1 MFTLKDIA
9 REAGVS
15 AMTVSNILNRRNKE
29 TRPSDKSRATRVRQ
43 IAQRLNYVPNA
54 SARAMR
60 SRCSR
65 QVGVLLINS
74 PQSRFSFPDAF
85 EEILGINESLQ
96 PAGYSLGLVRIDDL
110 RGSDLSQFKAFTERL
125 YDGMIV
131 LGSMPE
137 DVIAKIRAVFRNIVW
152 VESDFLEPRH
162 CIRRDELNAGILAA
176 GHAVRNGYRR
186 ILWFATEV
194 PPGQTDL
201 YAHGRLAGIRKVA
214 KQHKIE
220 FQSLEL
226 PTWFSL
232 AQDLGPLPEV
242 DRYTCVISR
251 DASYANRF
259 AHVTA
264 GQGVIAGVDYGLI
277 SCESSFHFRFS
288 WPQLCHVDSDRFG
301 MGVEAAKMM
310 LDELGDSDASAV
322 SHEVKGKLIEGGTAP
337 ACGDGSAKG

>member
-1 MFTLKDIA
+1 MITLKDIA
-9 REAGVS
+9 KEAGVS
-15 AMTVSNILNRRNKE
+15 AMTVSNILNRKNKE
-29 TRPSDKSRATRVRQ
+29 TRPSDKRRATEVRQ

-60 SRCSR
+60 SRRSQ

-96 PAGYSLGLVRIDDL
+96 PAGYALGLVRIDDL
-110 RGSDLSQFKAFTERL
+110 RGSDFSQFKALSERL

-137 DVIAKIRAVFRNIVW
+137 DVIAKIQAIFRNIVW
-152 VESDFLEPRH
+152 VESDFLKPRC
-162 CIRRDELNAGILAA
+162 CIRRDELDAGIQAA
-176 GHAVRNGYRR
+176 TRAVHNGYRR
-186 ILWFATEV
+186 ILWFAPEA

-201 YAHGRLAGIRKVA
+201 YAHGRLAGIRRIV
-214 KQHKIE
+214 KQHKME

-232 AQDLGPLPEV
+232 GQDLGKMPHI
-242 DRYTCVISR
+242 DRQTCVISR

-264 GQGVIAGVDYGLI
+264 GQGLVAGVDYGLI

-310 LDELGDSDASAV
+310 LSVLGASDTPTASE
-322 SHEVKGKLIEGGTAP
+322 EVKGKLVEGSTAP
-337 ACGDGSAKG
+337 RL

>member
-1 MFTLKDIA
+1 MITLKDIA
-9 REAGVS
+9 KEAGVS

-29 TRPSDKSRATRVRQ
+29 TRSSDKRRATKIRR

-110 RGSDLSQFKAFTERL
+110 RGSDFSQIKAFSERL

-131 LGSMPE
+131 LGAMPE
-137 DVIAKIRAVFRNIVW
+137 DVIAKVQAIFSNMVW
-152 VESDFLEPRH
+152 VESDFLHPRC
-162 CIRRDELNAGILAA
+162 CIRRDEFDAGVQAA
-176 GHAVRNGYRR
+176 THAVRGGYRR
-186 ILWFATEV
+186 ILWFSPEI
-194 PPGQTDL
+194 PPGQRDL
-201 YAHGRLAGIRKVA
+201 YAHGRLAGIHSVA
-214 KQHKIE
+214 HQHKVEIL
-220 FQSLEL
+220 SLEL

-232 AQDLGPLPEV
+232 AQDLGSLPGL
-242 DRYTCVISR
+242 DRQTCVISR
-251 DASYANRF
+251 DACYANRF

-264 GQGVIAGVDYGLI
+264 AQGMVAGADYGLI

-301 MGVEAAKMM
+301 MGVEAANMM
-310 LDELGDSDASAV
+310 LAVLGASDAPDAPDASQ
-322 SHEVKGKLIEGGTAP
+322 EVKGKWVEGTTAP
-337 ACGDGSAKG
+337 KL

>member
-1 MFTLKDIA
+1 MITLKDIA
-9 REAGVS
+9 KEAGVS

-29 TRPSDKSRATRVRQ
+29 TRPSDKRRAAEVRQ
-43 IAQRLNYVPNA
+43 IAQRLHYVPNA

-60 SRCSR
+60 SRRSQ

-96 PAGYSLGLVRIDDL
+96 PAGFALGLVRIDDL
-110 RGSDLSQFKAFTERL
+110 RGSDFSRLKAFTERL

-131 LGSMPE
+131 LGSMPD
-137 DVIAKIRAVFRNIVW
+137 DVIAKVRAIFRNIVW
-152 VESDFLEPRH
+152 VESDFLKPRC
-162 CIRRDELNAGILAA
+162 CIRRDEFDAGVQAA
-176 GHAVRNGYRR
+176 RHAVRNGYRR

-194 PPGQTDL
+194 PSGQTDL
-201 YAHGRLAGIRKVA
+201 YANGRLAGIRSVAQEHKV
-214 KQHKIE
+214 E

-232 AQDLGPLPEV
+232 AQDFGPLPAI
-242 DRYTCVISR
+242 DRGTCVISR

-259 AHVTA
+259 AHITA
-264 GQGVIAGVDYGLI
+264 GQGRVAGVDYGLI

-288 WPQLCHVDSDRFG
+288 WPQLCRVDSDRFG

-310 LDELGDSDASAV
+310 LGVLGASDASTK
-322 SHEVKGKLIEGGTAP
+322 SEEVKGKLIEGGTAP
-337 ACGDGSAKG
+337 RF